1 MYEQIQNLLEKV
13 HFGELSEA
21 EARAQYLNL
30 IETVVNGE
38 KQDNQVL
45 ASNII
50 RPVFPAENHAN
61 SAYATR
67 KIECINHIENPEL
80 RLFIFLPFGFGN
92 EALTWSWKNAFSD
105 QNNIEIWLMGASDFS
120 DWQELTD
127 YMVENIKLHC
137 DKPFIVYGHSMGSIV
152 AYETVVKLE
161 QSCQLSPIVFIPSSV
176 SPPEI
181 FERYKILPPVYEIDR
196 SMEMRECREILEKS
210 QIILPLK
217 SGIKPLPDEAIWCD
231 LELIKSYNFQH
242 DQFQLSCPI
251 LAIQANND
259 ILIKDAV
266 SLSLWKKYTK
276 ESFSLVEIEGSH
288 LYFMN
293 PPQSFFKTVK
303 SFCKKENDKKN
314 NLFTAATY
322 QLVSFEAGTEEVHI
336 YPFGTNPK
344 GYLIYQ
350 HDGKMAAH
358 LWQGSRNN
366 LAINVLN
373 EGTKKITPA
382 EKILTYLSYT
392 GAYQEDIGVIEHA
405 VSASTDPNFDNDSL
419 TRYFQIEDNTIT
431 LTTAPLTTQN
441 ARQSKSN
448 GYSKLIWKQVN
459 NQAKYADHWC
469 VGSWPITVFEED
481 GNRILGDHPDGLL
494 ILTAEGI
501 FSLVAVLRDRNRPYY
516 DNLVLATNEELN
528 DAIHTTRS
536 CCGHFEVIDHNHFVF
551 YIEQGMLETNIKKIN
566 IQLVFSQRQLK
577 FEGQFDRIDKSK
589 IHCVMELNRH

>member
-1 MYEQIQNLLEKV
+1 MYKQIQNILEKV
-13 HFGELSEA
+13 RFGELSET
-21 EARAQYLNL
+21 EAKIQYLKL
-30 IETVVNGE
+30 IDTVPNEEKSDIKVNP
-38 KQDNQVL
+38 NNV
-45 ASNII
+45 I
-50 RPVFPAENHAN
+50 RPSFTAGNHVS
-61 SAYATR
+61 SAYAKR
-67 KIECINHIENPEL
+67 KIECINHLENPES

-92 EALTWSWKNAFSD
+92 ESLIWSWKNAFSD
-105 QNNIEIWLMGASDFS
+105 QNNIEIWLMGAPDFS
-120 DWQELTD
+120 DWQELTN
-127 YMVENIKLHC
+127 YMVQNIKPLC
-137 DKPFIVYGHSMGSIV
+137 DRPFMVYGHSMGAIS
-152 AYETVVKLE
+152 AYETILKLE
-161 QSCQLSPIVFIPSSV
+161 QSYQLSPIVFIPSSV

-181 FERYKILPPVYEIDR
+181 FERYKILPPVFEIDR
-196 SMEMRECREILEKS
+196 SMEMHECREILEKS

-217 SGIKPLPDEAIWCD
+217 SGIKPLPDETIRCD
-231 LELIKSYNFQH
+231 LELVKSYYFQH

-303 SFCKKENDKKN
+303 SFCKNENDIKN
-314 NLFTAATY
+314 NLFTVATY

-350 HDGKMAAH
+350 SDGKMAAH
-358 LWQGSRNN
+358 LWQGSRGNQ
-366 LAINVLN
+366 AINVLN
-373 EGTKKITPA
+373 EGSIKITPA
-382 EKILTYLSYT
+382 EKLLTYLSYT
-392 GAYQEDIGVIEHA
+392 GDYQEDIGVIEHA
-405 VSASTDPNFDNDSL
+405 VTASTDPNFDKDCL

-431 LTTAPLTTQN
+431 LTTAPLTTHN
-441 ARQSKSN
+441 DRQSKSN

-459 NQAKYADHWC
+459 YQEKYADHWF

-481 GNRILGDHPDGLL
+481 GNQILGDHPDGLL

-501 FSLVAVLRDRNRPYY
+501 FSLVIVMRDRNRPYY
-516 DNLVLATNEELN
+516 DNLVLATNKELN

-536 CCGHFEVIDHNHFVF
+536 CCGHFEVIDHNQFVF
-551 YIEQGMLETNIKKIN
+551 YIEQGMLETNIEKLN
-566 IQLVFSQRQLK
+566 MQFVSSQQQLK
-577 FEGQFDRIDKSK
+577 FEGRFDTNNKSRIY
-589 IHCVMELNRH
+589 CVMELNQY